1 MNIISYPV
9 FLLLQS
15 LLGLTLIGT
24 TILAMSDDSSL
35 NTSIFA
41 LFAAGFIQI
50 VVALSSKNKKYLQ
63 FADII
68 DIRISAL
75 IFFIISLLLTFSPY
89 LLSFVDNT
97 LLVAS
102 TTSVSA
108 ITLISFIFAD
118 LTLQD
123 EDITE

>member
-41 LFAAGFIQI
+41 LIAAGFIQI